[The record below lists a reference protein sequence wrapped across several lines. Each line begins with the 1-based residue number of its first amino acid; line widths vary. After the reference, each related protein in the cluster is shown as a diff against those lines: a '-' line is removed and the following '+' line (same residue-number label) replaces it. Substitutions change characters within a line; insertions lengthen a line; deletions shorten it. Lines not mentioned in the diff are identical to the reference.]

1 MTAIPTNYNYYYSLT
16 PYPHYKNGG
25 VPVRSP
31 ISASIDFT
39 NADVMEETFDVN
51 NNSRGH
57 HERRHHHHHKDDEKN
72 PSSRAQGPSRRAVPG
87 SIERTTHAGEIHH
100 HLSGNKTYLRYRTK
114 KTGLVAKIEV
124 SLSWFIG
131 DLLLGYPPI
140 QTVLSAIYV
149 VFCGLILWGFDYDL
163 WTKVVTTVFISVF
176 MAIELGVGLYIIMKF
191 YNNDKNDDSKVTV
204 QGAFDFYIAFVISA
218 GMELFQLWLWGGD
231 SYWSGIERHQMNP
244 FRIELAFVFTS
255 AMLYG
260 GGGMVNYFPEIWVSE
275 IVLALVITCNTIV
288 TVLILGVAISLALER
303 IDKMSE
309 EKKKN
314 DSVKKRLKEK
324 HKKYLVHH
332 QKHHALNSP
341 SKSDGSE
348 DEEPISSTAIRPM

>member
-57 HERRHHHHHKDDEKN
+57 HERRHHHHHKDDEKT

-87 SIERTTHAGEIHH
+87 SIERKTHAGEIDP
-100 HLSGNKTYLRYRTK
+100 HLGGNKTYLRYRTK
-114 KTGLVAKIEV
+114 KTGLVAKIEG

-140 QTVLSAIYV
+140 QTILSAIYV

-324 HKKYLVHH
+324 HKKNLVHH
-332 QKHHALNSP
+332 QKHHALKSP
-341 SKSDGSE
+341 SKSDDSE